1 MARAKKLVSPLSRTC
16 SLTFRGELTLIENE
30 KIDIFDYVGSTENC
44 DNHLAI
50 LDFHENKEETLED
63 LHSYEKNRNTQ
74 NYVSSPKKKK
84 AISRHSLVPFFFLS
98 CEHIKFYL
106 ADKIFRIILS
116 ILKTVL
122 SSFFRNLYNSKTIIK
137 KKNK

>member
-44 DNHLAI
+44 DDHLAI

-106 ADKIFRIILS
+106 ADKIFKIVLS
-116 ILKTVL
+116 ILKTL
-122 SSFFRNLYNSKTIIK
+122 SSFFFSKTIIK
-137 KKNK
+137 KINKKK